1 MLNKIQNNGIVLA
14 FITALISGFAV
25 FVNKFG
31 VGLWANASAYTTAKN
46 LSAAVFLT
54 TIILLI
60 GKISELRL
68 LSKKQWVKLLI
79 IAFIGGSVP
88 FLLFFKS
95 LTLISATE
103 AAFIHKTL
111 FIWVGILAYPFL
123 KERLGTIQIF
133 ALFVLLFAIYIS
145 GAPAQWS
152 LGIGSA
158 MALGATI
165 LWAIE
170 TIIAKRALV
179 EISATIVAWARMFFG
194 SLFLILWL
202 LFAGEI
208 ASVIPT
214 SLSQGLWAIAVG
226 AVLVGYVI
234 SWYSALQK
242 APAIMVSSILVLAV
256 PITAMLDGAIVQHAF
271 PIKIIDPFVLMLFG
285 IFLITKF
292 EYLYSKFVGQKEVL
306 SA

>member
-1 MLNKIQNNGIVLA
+1 M
-14 FITALISGFAV
+14 
-25 FVNKFG
+25 
-31 VGLWANASAYTTAKN
+31 
-46 LSAAVFLT
+46 
-54 TIILLI
+54 
-60 GKISELRL
+60 
-68 LSKKQWVKLLI
+68 
-79 IAFIGGSVP
+79 
-88 FLLFFKS
+88 
-95 LTLISATE
+95 
-103 AAFIHKTL
+103 
-111 FIWVGILAYPFL
+111 
-123 KERLGTIQIF
+123 
-133 ALFVLLFAIYIS
+133 LLFAIYIS